1 MVAAWLIGAI
11 AWRGSLPLIG
21 LSILLP
27 WLVFRQDTRTKATCT
42 AAAYFLAASMPAVS
56 VLKAFAPDQPAQ
68 GVLIWAMASAIL
80 TLPWA
85 LLWNANRSQHFWRIP
100 AALAISILPP
110 IGLIGWASPLAAA
123 GVLLPGTGFA
133 GLAATSLAPIYP
145 KLAAT
150 AILITNLVFHAST
163 APIGITAINTTE
175 IPERYAKEESAR
187 TSIHS
192 SKAQLV
198 ILPEDAVHR
207 WTEATE
213 AFWGPTIEH
222 LHQEHRTALIGAGI
236 PIPGSTE
243 FKNTAI
249 TVGEWQTKPFEQRI
263 PIPIGMWKPFGPA
276 DGVPLNLTGPGA
288 LQVGPHRLAIL
299 ICYEQLLVWPILQS
313 ALEKPTLIV
322 GISNA
327 TWTKQTNIPAA
338 QEACLKAWSLL
349 FGIPFVSAVNL

>member
-11 AWRGSLPLIG
+11 AWRGPLPLLA

-27 WLVFRQDTRTKATCT
+27 WLVFRQETRKKAAC
-42 AAAYFLAASMPAVS
+42 AAGGYFLAASIPIIEVWKTFS
-56 VLKAFAPDQPAQ
+56 PDQPAQ
-68 GVLIWAMASAIL
+68 GVLIWAIASAIL

-85 LLWNANRSQHFWRIP
+85 LFWNANRSQQIWRIP

-110 IGLIGWASPLAAA
+110 IGLIGWASPLAAT

-133 GLAATSLAPIYP
+133 GLAATSLAPVYP

-150 AILITNLVFHAST
+150 AILIANLTFHSPT
-163 APIGITAINTTE
+163 DPSGIAAINTIE
-175 IPERYAKEESAR
+175 VPERYVKEESAR
-187 TSIHS
+187 TAIHS
-192 SKAQLV
+192 AKAEIL
-198 ILPEDAVHR
+198 ILPEGAVHR

-213 AFWGPTIEH
+213 AFWAPTIQR
-222 LHQEHRTALIGAGI
+222 LHQEQRTALIGAGI
-236 PIPGSTE
+236 HIPGSTE

-249 TVGEWQTKPFEQRI
+249 TIGEWQTKPFEQRI
-263 PIPIGMWKPFGPA
+263 PIPLGMWKPFGPA
-276 DGVPLNLTGPGA
+276 DGVQLNLTGPST

-313 ALEKPTLIV
+313 ALEKPTLMV

-327 TWTKQTNIPAA
+327 TWTKQTKIPAA
-338 QEACLKAWSLL
+338 QEACLEAWSRL
-349 FGIPFVSAVNL
+349 FGIPYLSAVNS

>member
-11 AWRGSLPLIG
+11 AWRGPLPLLA

-27 WLVFRQDTRTKATCT
+27 WLVFRQETRAKAVFT
-42 AAAYFLAASMPAVS
+42 AAAYFLAASIPAIS
-56 VLKAFAPDQPAQ
+56 VWKAFSPDQPAQ
-68 GVLIWAMASAIL
+68 GVLIWATASAIL

-85 LLWNANRSQHFWRIP
+85 LLWNANRSQQLWRIP
-100 AALAISILPP
+100 ITLAISILPP
-110 IGLIGWASPLAAA
+110 IGLIGWASPLTAA

-133 GLAATSLAPIYP
+133 GLAATSLAPVYP

-150 AILITNLVFHAST
+150 AIFVTHLFFQVPT
-163 APIGITAINTTE
+163 APMGFAAISTIE
-175 IPERYAKEESAR
+175 ASERYAKEESAR
-187 TSIHS
+187 TAIHS
-192 SKAQLV
+192 AKAELV
-198 ILPEDAVHR
+198 ILPEGAVHR

-213 AFWGPTIEH
+213 AFWAPTIQH
-222 LHQEHRTALIGAGI
+222 LHQEQRTALIGAGI
-236 PIPGSTE
+236 HIPGSAE
-243 FKNTAI
+243 YQNTLI
-249 TVGEWQTKPFEQRI
+249 TIGEWKMNPFEQRI

-276 DGVPLNLTGPGA
+276 DGVRLNLTGPGT

-299 ICYEQLLVWPILQS
+299 ICYEQLLVWPMLQS

-338 QEACLKAWSLL
+338 QEACLKAWCRL
-349 FGIPFVSAVNL
+349 FGIPYISAINL

>member
-11 AWRGSLPLIG
+11 AWRGPLPLIG

-27 WLVFRQDTRTKATCT
+27 WLVFRQQTRTKATCT
-42 AAAYFLAASMPAVS
+42 AAAYFLAASIPAIS
-56 VLKAFAPDQPAQ
+56 AWKAFSPDQPAQ
-68 GVLIWAMASAIL
+68 GLLIWATASAIL

-85 LLWNANRSQHFWRIP
+85 LLWNANRSQQVWRIP
-100 AALAISILPP
+100 AALAICILPP
-110 IGLIGWASPLAAA
+110 IGLIGWASPLTAV

-133 GLAATSLAPIYP
+133 GLAATSLAPVYP

-150 AILITNLVFHAST
+150 AILIANLVFL
-163 APIGITAINTTE
+163 APTDPSGIAAINIIE
-175 IPERYAKEESAR
+175 VPERYAREESAR
-187 TSIHS
+187 TGIQSA
-192 SKAQLV
+192 KAKVV
-198 ILPEDAVHR
+198 ILPEGAVHR

-213 AFWGPTIEH
+213 AFWAPTIQR
-222 LHQEHRTALIGAGI
+222 LHQEQRTALIGAGI
-236 PIPGSTE
+236 HIPGSTE

-249 TVGEWQTKPFEQRI
+249 TIGEWQTKPFEQRI
-263 PIPIGMWKPFGPA
+263 PIPLGMWKPFGPA
-276 DGVPLNLTGPGA
+276 DGVPLNLTGPST

-313 ALEKPTLIV
+313 ALERPTLIV

-327 TWTKQTNIPAA
+327 SWTKQSSIPAA
-338 QEACLKAWSLL
+338 QEACLKAWSRL